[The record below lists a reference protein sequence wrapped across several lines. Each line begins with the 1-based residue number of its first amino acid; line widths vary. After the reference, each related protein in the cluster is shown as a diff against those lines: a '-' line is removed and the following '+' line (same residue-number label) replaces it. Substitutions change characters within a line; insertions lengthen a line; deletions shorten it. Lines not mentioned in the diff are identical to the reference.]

1 MIVIRARNKIIEG
14 KYKEY
19 SFRIKRGQIYIFC
32 LEREIAINR
41 MLIYSIEEINYIE
54 QPKMMSMLARGYL
67 GTVLLGTLGMI
78 AGISTADRR
87 GIHRVL
93 IKFFDGQEAIA
104 EVDDGIFNKLLIL

>member
-1 MIVIRARNKIIEG
+1 
-14 KYKEY
+14 
-19 SFRIKRGQIYIFC
+19 
-32 LEREIAINR
+32 
-41 MLIYSIEEINYIE
+41 
-54 QPKMMSMLARGYL
+54 MLARGYL

-78 AGISTADRR
+78 AGISTSDRR